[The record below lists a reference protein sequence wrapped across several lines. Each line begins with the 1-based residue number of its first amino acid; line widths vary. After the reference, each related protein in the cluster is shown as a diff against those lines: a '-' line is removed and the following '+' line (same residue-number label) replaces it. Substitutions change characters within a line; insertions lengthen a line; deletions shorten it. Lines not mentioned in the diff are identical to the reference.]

1 RAVGFLLRK
10 SAVTFVLY
18 ILLSVVAIFG
28 FLKWPSSFI
37 PNEDQGFFV
46 AQVQLEDGA
55 SQHQTTMA
63 LNKVFDILD
72 TIPEVE
78 NYLSING
85 FSMLQGSAMSNYATL
100 YVMLK
105 PWDER
110 RSKDQ
115 SGDAVVA
122 RFNRAAARIADAS
135 IQAFVPPPIPGLGST
150 GGFEL
155 MLQNNNNAPLADM
168 QAMVENIVDAA
179 PSTPGLMYLSS
190 GFSASVP
197 QKYLNIDRDKVKM
210 QKLQI
215 GDVFS
220 TLSAYMASAY
230 VNDFVKYGRVYKV
243 LLESD
248 AGSRAN
254 VNNIL
259 GLTVKNADG
268 EMVPFSSFTTIEDR
282 LGPNVIT
289 RYNLYPSASIM
300 GMGSVGTS
308 SGQALGVMENL
319 VNDKAGNAYAYQ
331 WTGTA
336 FQEQRAGSSTMV
348 IFLLAIFVVLMVLAA
363 QYESLTS
370 PFAVVMG
377 LPIALLG
384 VIIGCLIMG
393 ESLSV
398 YSQIGIILLIG
409 LAAKNAIL
417 IVEFARDYRKE
428 GATIRRAAAEAG
440 EVRFRPIIMTSL
452 AFILGVYPL
461 VVASG
466 AGAVARVSLG
476 TAVFFG
482 MLVSTILGTLFIPSY
497 YEWWEKI
504 QTRFSRKK

>member
-1 RAVGFLLRK
+1 
-10 SAVTFVLY
+10 
-18 ILLSVVAIFG
+18 
-28 FLKWPSSFI
+28 
-37 PNEDQGFFV
+37 
-46 AQVQLEDGA
+46 
-55 SQHQTTMA
+55 
-63 LNKVFDILD
+63 
-72 TIPEVE
+72 
-78 NYLSING
+78 
-85 FSMLQGSAMSNYATL
+85 
-100 YVMLK
+100 
-105 PWDER
+105 
-110 RSKDQ
+110 
-115 SGDAVVA
+115 
-122 RFNRAAARIADAS
+122 
-135 IQAFVPPPIPGLGST
+135 VPPSIAGLGNT
-150 GGFEL
+150 GAFEL
-155 MLQNNNNAPLADM
+155 MLQNNNNNSLADM

-179 PSTPGLMYLSS
+179 PQTPGLLYLNS

-230 VNDFVKYGRVYKV
+230 VNDFVKFGRVYKV
-243 LLESD
+243 MLESD
-248 AGSRAN
+248 NATRTN
-254 VNNIL
+254 INNIL
-259 GLTVKNADG
+259 NLTVKNADG
-268 EMVPFSSFTTIEDR
+268 KMVPFSSFTTIEDR
-282 LGPNVIT
+282 LGSNVIT

-300 GMGSVGTS
+300 GMGSIGTS
-308 SGQALGVMENL
+308 SGQALDVMENL
-319 VNDKAGNAYAYQ
+319 VNDKAGNTYAYQ

-336 FQEQRAGSSTMV
+336 FQEKAAGSSTST
-348 IFLLAIFVVLMVLAA
+348 IFLLAIFVVIMVLAA

-370 PFAVVMG
+370 PFAVIMG

-428 GATIRRAAAEAG
+428 GATIRQAATEAG

-466 AGAVARVSLG
+466 AGAVARISLG

-504 QTRFSRKK
+504 QTRFSAKKHKNESQPK